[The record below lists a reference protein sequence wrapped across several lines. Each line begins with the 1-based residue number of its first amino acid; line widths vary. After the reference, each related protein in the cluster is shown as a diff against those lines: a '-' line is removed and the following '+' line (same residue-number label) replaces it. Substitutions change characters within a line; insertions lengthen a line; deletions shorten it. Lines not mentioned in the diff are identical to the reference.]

1 MSQGIRHAPLIT
13 FFTPARFPIKE
24 GTQPILQL
32 YRIHEQNVHVILY
45 NLTVL
50 LVSIFQRFHAYYTQS
65 GEYRGRTDDLLHAMQ
80 AL

>member
-13 FFTPARFPIKE
+13 FFTPARFHIKE

-32 YRIHEQNVHVILY
+32 YRIHEQNVHAILY

-50 LVSIFQRFHAYYTQS
+50 LVSIFQRSHAYYTQS

>member
-13 FFTPARFPIKE
+13 FFTPARFHIKE

-50 LVSIFQRFHAYYTQS
+50 LVSIFQRSHAHYTQS